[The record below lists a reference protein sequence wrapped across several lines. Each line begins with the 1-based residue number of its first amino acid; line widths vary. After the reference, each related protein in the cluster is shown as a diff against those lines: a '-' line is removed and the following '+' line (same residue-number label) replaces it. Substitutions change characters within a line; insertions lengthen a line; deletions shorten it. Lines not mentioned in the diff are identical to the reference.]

1 MILYNLSFPKRVYTG
16 ATFDLFHAGH
26 VQFLRKC
33 SHYGLVTVALN
44 TDEFVEK
51 FKGKKPKMSFAERY
65 EVIRACKYVDEVIAN
80 ISGEDSKPTIEAVKP
95 DVIVVGDD
103 WKSKDYCKQMGFTQD
118 WLDERNIGLIYVPY
132 TKNIS
137 TTEIKKRL

>member
-1 MILYNLSFPKRVYTG
+1 MTRVYTG
-16 ATFDLFHAGH
+16 GTFDLFHAGH

-44 TDEFVEK
+44 TDEFIEQ
-51 FKGKKPKMSFAERY
+51 FKGKRPIMTFAERY

-80 ISGEDSKPTIEAVKP
+80 LSGADSKPTIEAVSP
-95 DVIVVGDD
+95 DYIIVGDD
-103 WKSKDYCKQMGFTQD
+103 WIDKDYHKQMGFTD
-118 WLDERNIGLIYVPY
+118 RWLNSKGIQLIYVPY

-137 TTEIKKRL
+137 TTDIKKRL